1 MKAIIVEDNPSAV
14 NLLKSFLLEYPLPI
28 DVCFV
33 TANVDEASKAIQK
46 HRPELW
52 FLDIQLSD
60 QLVFSLFN
68 ELDSEIVKSS
78 SIIFIT
84 AYFNAEYI
92 HQALKTAAV
101 DYIQK
106 PFDKDQLFKA
116 IDNAIAKSNSN
127 DLLSRIANLEHLV
140 NNMSNKDNKLPLFRA
155 NGKIDYVA
163 LDDVIYFNSEDTITR
178 FHLKSSEIIPSSKSL
193 KYYTDYVEDLK
204 QFFKISK
211 QTVINLNHLLTFD
224 KKTSTVHLDGPT
236 TLEVSR
242 RCSSELADRFKIKSE
257 KS

>member
-1 MKAIIVEDNPSAV
+1 MLNA
-14 NLLKSFLLEYPLPI
+14 
-28 DVCFV
+28 
-33 TANVDEASKAIQK
+33 
-46 HRPELW
+46 
-52 FLDIQLSD
+52 LDP
-60 QLVFSLFN
+60 
-68 ELDSEIVKSS
+68 EIVKTS

-84 AYFNAEYI
+84 AYFNPEYI
-92 HQALKTAAV
+92 HQALKTSAV

-106 PFDKDQLFKA
+106 PIDKDQLFKA
-116 IDNAIAKSNSN
+116 IDKAIVKSHST
-127 DLLSRIANLEHLV
+127 DLLSRITNLEHLV
-140 NNMSNKDNKLPLFRA
+140 NNMANKDNKLPLFRV

-163 LDDVIYFNSEDTITR
+163 LDEVIYFNSDDTITR
-178 FHLKSSEIIPSSKSL
+178 FHLKTSEIIPSSKSL